1 MSRLEEEM
9 QKSRVVVTG
18 MGAITP
24 IGLTVEEFWENVKA
38 QKVGIGAITKFDTT
52 DFKVKLAAEVKDFR
66 AADHMDPK
74 AARRMEPFA
83 QYAVAASGEAME
95 DAGINME
102 AEDPYR
108 VGVIIGSGIGSLET
122 VEATYDKV
130 LEHKVNRVNPL
141 TIPKMISNM
150 AAGNVSIQFGLKGK
164 CENVVTAC
172 ATGTNCIG
180 DAMRTIQYGEADIM
194 LAGGTESCICPT
206 GVAGFQ
212 QLTALSTETD
222 RMRSSIP
229 FDKDRNG
236 FVMGEGAG
244 ILVLEELSHAQKR
257 GAHIYAEL
265 VGYGATADAYHITS
279 PCEAGSG
286 AAKAMEIAMREAG
299 IEPAQIDYINAHGTS
314 THHNDLFETRAIRLA
329 FGAHAENVQINST
342 KSMIGHLLGAAGG
355 VEAIVCVKSIQDGFV
370 HRTAGTK
377 ETDPECDLHYTIGG
391 PVEKKITYAMSDS
404 LGFGGHN
411 AVLVFKAFDA

>member
-1 MSRLEEEM
+1 MKR
-9 QKSRVVVTG
+9 RVVITG
-18 MGAITP
+18 MGAVTP
-24 IGLTVEEFWENVKA
+24 TGNNEG
-38 QKVGIGAITKFDTT
+38 KVGIARITKFDTS

-222 RMRSSIP
+222 RMRASIP

-279 PCEAGSG
+279 PCEDGSG

>member
-1 MSRLEEEM
+1 MKR
-9 QKSRVVVTG
+9 RVVITG
-18 MGAITP
+18 MGAVTP
-24 IGLTVEEFWENVKA
+24 TGNNVDTFWNSCKEG
-38 QKVGIGAITKFDTT
+38 KVGIDRITKFDIS

-222 RMRSSIP
+222 RLRASIP

-279 PCEAGSG
+279 PCEDGSG

>member
-1 MSRLEEEM
+1 M
-9 QKSRVVVTG
+9 KKRVVITG
-18 MGAITP
+18 MGAVTP
-24 IGLTVEEFWENVKA
+24 TGNNVDTFWNSCKEG
-38 QKVGIGAITKFDTT
+38 KVGIDRITKFDTS

-222 RMRSSIP
+222 RMRASIP

-279 PCEAGSG
+279 PCEDGSG

-355 VEAIVCVKSIQDGFV
+355 VEFVTCVKSLEEGFIHQTV
-370 HRTAGTK
+370 GT
-377 ETDPECDLHYTIGG
+377 TDPDEECDLNYAIGA
-391 PVEKKITYAMSDS
+391 PVEKEIHYAMSNS

-411 AVLVFKAFDA
+411 ASLLIKKYED

>member
-1 MSRLEEEM
+1 MKR
-9 QKSRVVVTG
+9 RVVITG
-18 MGAITP
+18 MGAVTP
-24 IGLTVEEFWENVKA
+24 NGNNVDTFWNSCKEG
-38 QKVGIGAITKFDTT
+38 KVGIDRITKFDTS

-222 RMRSSIP
+222 RMRASIP

-279 PCEAGSG
+279 PCEDGSG

>member
-1 MSRLEEEM
+1 MKR
-9 QKSRVVVTG
+9 RVVITG
-18 MGAITP
+18 MGAVTP
-24 IGLTVEEFWENVKA
+24 TGNNVDTFWSSCKEG
-38 QKVGIGAITKFDTT
+38 KVGIDRITKFDTS

-222 RMRSSIP
+222 RMRASIP

-279 PCEAGSG
+279 PCEDGSG
-286 AAKAMEIAMREAG
+286 AAKAMESAMREAG

-377 ETDPECDLHYTIGG
+377 ETDLECDLHYTIGG

>member
-1 MSRLEEEM
+1 MKR
-9 QKSRVVVTG
+9 RVVITG
-18 MGAITP
+18 MGAVTP
-24 IGLTVEEFWENVKA
+24 TGNNVDTFWNSCKEG
-38 QKVGIGAITKFDTT
+38 KVGIDRITKFDTS

-102 AEDPYR
+102 AEAPYR

-222 RMRSSIP
+222 RMRASIP

-279 PCEAGSG
+279 PCEDGSG

>member
-1 MSRLEEEM
+1 MKR
-9 QKSRVVVTG
+9 RVVITG
-18 MGAITP
+18 MGAVTP
-24 IGLTVEEFWENVKA
+24 TGNNVDTFWNSCKEG
-38 QKVGIGAITKFDTT
+38 KVGIDRITKFDTS

-66 AADHMDPK
+66 AADYMDPK

-102 AEDPYR
+102 AEGPYR

-222 RMRSSIP
+222 RMRASIP

-279 PCEAGSG
+279 PCEDGSG

>member
-1 MSRLEEEM
+1 MKR
-9 QKSRVVVTG
+9 RVVITG
-18 MGAITP
+18 MGAVTP
-24 IGLTVEEFWENVKA
+24 TGNNVDTFWNSCKEG
-38 QKVGIGAITKFDTT
+38 KVGIDRIIKFDTS

-222 RMRSSIP
+222 RMRASIP

-279 PCEAGSG
+279 PCEDGSG

>member
-1 MSRLEEEM
+1 MKR
-9 QKSRVVVTG
+9 RVVITG
-18 MGAITP
+18 MGAVTP
-24 IGLTVEEFWENVKA
+24 TGNNVDTFWNSCKEG
-38 QKVGIGAITKFDTT
+38 KVGIDRITKFDTS
-52 DFKVKLAAEVKDFR
+52 DFKVKLSAEVKDFR

-222 RMRSSIP
+222 RMRASIP

-279 PCEAGSG
+279 PCEDGSG

>member
-1 MSRLEEEM
+1 M
-9 QKSRVVVTG
+9 KKRVVITG
-18 MGAITP
+18 MGAVTP
-24 IGLTVEEFWENVKA
+24 TGNNVDTFWNSCKEG
-38 QKVGIGAITKFDTT
+38 KVGIDRITKFDTS

-222 RMRSSIP
+222 RMWASIP

-279 PCEAGSG
+279 PCEDGSG

>member
-1 MSRLEEEM
+1 M
-9 QKSRVVVTG
+9 KKRVVITG
-18 MGAITP
+18 MGAVTP
-24 IGLTVEEFWENVKA
+24 TGNNVDTFWNSCKEG
-38 QKVGIGAITKFDTT
+38 KVGIDRITKFDTS

-222 RMRSSIP
+222 RMRASIP

-265 VGYGATADAYHITS
+265 VGYGAPADAYHITS
-279 PCEAGSG
+279 PCEDGSG

-391 PVEKKITYAMSDS
+391 SVEKKITYAMSDS

>member
-1 MSRLEEEM
+1 MKR
-9 QKSRVVVTG
+9 RVVITG
-18 MGAITP
+18 MGAVTP
-24 IGLTVEEFWENVKA
+24 TGNNVDTFWNSCKEG
-38 QKVGIGAITKFDTT
+38 KVGIDRITKFDTS

-66 AADHMDPK
+66 AADYMDPK

-122 VEATYDKV
+122 VEATYNKV

-222 RMRSSIP
+222 RMRASIP

-279 PCEAGSG
+279 PCEDGSG

-329 FGAHAENVQINST
+329 FGAQAENVQINST

>member
-1 MSRLEEEM
+1 MKR
-9 QKSRVVVTG
+9 RVVITG
-18 MGAITP
+18 MGAVTP
-24 IGLTVEEFWENVKA
+24 TGNDVDTFWNSCKEG
-38 QKVGIGAITKFDTT
+38 KVGIDRITKFDTS

-206 GVAGFQ
+206 GIAGFQ

-222 RMRSSIP
+222 RMRASIP

-279 PCEAGSG
+279 PCEDGSG

-377 ETDPECDLHYTIGG
+377 ETDPECDLHYAIGA

>member
-1 MSRLEEEM
+1 MKR
-9 QKSRVVVTG
+9 RVVITG
-18 MGAITP
+18 MGAVTP
-24 IGLTVEEFWENVKA
+24 TGNNVDTFWNSCKEG
-38 QKVGIGAITKFDTT
+38 KVGIDRITKFDTS

-66 AADHMDPK
+66 AADYMDPK

-122 VEATYDKV
+122 VEATYNKV

-222 RMRSSIP
+222 RMRASIP

-265 VGYGATADAYHITS
+265 VGYGATADAYHITFL
-279 PCEAGSG
+279 CEDGSG

>member
-1 MSRLEEEM
+1 MKR
-9 QKSRVVVTG
+9 RVVITG
-18 MGAITP
+18 MGVVTP
-24 IGLTVEEFWENVKA
+24 TGNNVDTFWNSCKEG
-38 QKVGIGAITKFDTT
+38 KVGIDRITKFDTS

-83 QYAVAASGEAME
+83 QFAVAASGEALE

-102 AEDPYR
+102 AEDSYR

-222 RMRSSIP
+222 RMRASIP

-279 PCEAGSG
+279 PCEDGSG

-370 HRTAGTK
+370 HQTAGTK

>member
-1 MSRLEEEM
+1 MKR
-9 QKSRVVVTG
+9 RVVITG
-18 MGAITP
+18 MGAVTP
-24 IGLTVEEFWENVKA
+24 TGNCVDVFWNSCKEG
-38 QKVGIGAITKFDTT
+38 KVGIDRITKFDTA
-52 DFKVKLAAEVKDFR
+52 DFKVSLAAEVKDFR
-66 AADHMDPK
+66 AADYMDPK
-74 AARRMEPFA
+74 TARRMEPFA
-83 QYAVAASGEAME
+83 QYAIAAAKEAME
-95 DAGINME
+95 DAGIDMQK
-102 AEDPYR
+102 EDPYR
-108 VGVIIGSGIGSLET
+108 AGVIIGSGIGSLET
-122 VEATYDKV
+122 VEATYGKV

-150 AAGNVSIQFGLKGK
+150 AAGNVSILFGLKGK

-194 LAGGTESCICPT
+194 LAGGAESCICPT
-206 GVAGFQ
+206 GIAGFQ

-222 RMRSSIP
+222 RLRASIP

-244 ILVLEELSHAQKR
+244 ILVMEELSHAQKR

-279 PCEAGSG
+279 PCEDGSG
-286 AAKAMEIAMREAG
+286 AAKAMELAMREAG

-329 FGAHAENVQINST
+329 FGAHAKDVLINST

-377 ETDPECDLHYTIGG
+377 ETDPECDLHYAIGA

-411 AVLVFKAFDA
+411 AVLVFKTFDA

>member
-1 MSRLEEEM
+1 MKR
-9 QKSRVVVTG
+9 RVVITG
-18 MGAITP
+18 MGAVPPT
-24 IGLTVEEFWENVKA
+24 GNNVDTFWNSCKEG
-38 QKVGIGAITKFDTT
+38 KVGIDRITKFDTS

-222 RMRSSIP
+222 RMRASIP

-279 PCEAGSG
+279 PCEDGSG

>member
-1 MSRLEEEM
+1 MKR
-9 QKSRVVVTG
+9 RVVITG
-18 MGAITP
+18 MGAVTP
-24 IGLTVEEFWENVKA
+24 TGNNVDTFWNSCKEG
-38 QKVGIGAITKFDTT
+38 KVGIDRITKFDTS

-83 QYAVAASGEAME
+83 QYAVAASGEALE

-102 AEDPYR
+102 AEDTYR

-222 RMRSSIP
+222 RLRASIP

-279 PCEAGSG
+279 PCEDGSG

>member
-1 MSRLEEEM
+1 MKR
-9 QKSRVVVTG
+9 RVVITG
-18 MGAITP
+18 MGAVTP
-24 IGLTVEEFWENVKA
+24 TGNNVDTFWNSCKEG
-38 QKVGIGAITKFDTT
+38 KVGIDLITKFDTS

-222 RMRSSIP
+222 RMRASIP

-279 PCEAGSG
+279 PCEDGSG

-377 ETDPECDLHYTIGG
+377 ETDPECDLHYTVGG

-411 AVLVFKAFDA
+411 AVLVFKAYDA